1 MTTRSEIINVTQQ
14 LAIRFL
20 DSACKSFNDKL
31 ASRGKLLTGESRD
44 AQFQRVIGLCVGFIY
59 ILAENIVA
67 KLTWTAVICR
77 ICACCCDCRQAAEG
91 VRLKVKPA
99 RAASRS
105 GWNCTLL
112 SVSLLFMLYAKNTFE
127 NHETALYFL
136 SLYCSCYMPRTHLRI
151 MKLLQNHVQIL
162 HMSRYYLILGHRT
175 FYI

>member
-14 LAIRFL
+14 LAIHFL
-20 DSACKSFNDKL
+20 DSACESFNDKL
-31 ASRGKLLTGESRD
+31 ASCGKWLTGESRD

-59 ILAENIVA
+59 IWAENIAA

-77 ICACCCDCRQAAEG
+77 ICACCCDCRQAAEEG

-105 GWNCTLL
+105 GWKLRFTFCLSIVHVICQEHIWESWNCTLL

-127 NHETALYFL
+127 NHETATE
-136 SLYCSCYMPRTHLRI
+136 SCSNLTYVEVFT
-151 MKLLQNHVQIL
+151 N
-162 HMSRYYLILGHRT
+162 SWS
-175 FYI
+175 